1 MDDVTTPDGG
11 KIVEIN
17 DVPFAAVDGITLRLN
32 LRRPEPLPIAPMPI
46 VLYIHGGAWMHNDRT
61 VDRSPF
67 LDGCDFLTASID
79 YRLSHQA
86 IFPAQ
91 LHDAKAAIRWL
102 RAHAAEYNA
111 DGSRIGV
118 WGHSSGAH
126 LAALLGTTG
135 GLAGLEGNIGLVGPS
150 SRVQAVAGI
159 STPTDFTRLGGWH
172 DAPDSPEAQL
182 IGGPIPERLEAARQ
196 VSPVTYVHAGLGL
209 ELLPPFLLIYGDQ
222 DEIVPPE
229 QSHLLADKLCAAG
242 GEARLI
248 PMPGSGHNFDPAD
261 PHLPEANLLV
271 RAFFLERLGG

>member
-1 MDDVTTPDGG
+1 MDDVATTGG
-11 KIVEIN
+11 WRTVEIN

-32 LRRPEPLPIAPMPI
+32 FRRPELLPAAPMPI
-46 VLYIHGGAWMHNDRT
+46 VVYLHGGAWMHNDRT
-61 VDRSPF
+61 VDRNPF
-67 LDGCDFLTASID
+67 LDGCGFLTASID

-102 RAHAAEYNA
+102 RAHAAKYHA

-135 GLAGLEGNIGLVGPS
+135 DLADLEGSVGLVGPS

-172 DAPDSPEAQL
+172 DAPDSPEAEL
-182 IGGPIPERLEAARQ
+182 LGGPIPARPEAARQ
-196 VSPVTYVHAGLGL
+196 VSPVTYVRAGM
-209 ELLPPFLLIYGDQ
+209 PPFLLIYGDQ

-229 QSHLLADKLCAAG
+229 QSRLFAERLHPTGAEVRLL
-242 GEARLI
+242 
-248 PMPGSGHNFDPAD
+248 PMPGSGHNFDESD
-261 PHLPEANLLV
+261 SHLLEANRQI
-271 RAFFLERLGG
+271 RAFFREHLCG

>member
-1 MDDVTTPDGG
+1 MDDLGTTEGG
-11 KIVEIN
+11 RIVEIN
-17 DVPFAAVDGITLRLN
+17 DVSFATVDGITLRLN
-32 LRRPEPLPIAPMPI
+32 LRRPEPLPAAPMPI
-46 VLYIHGGAWMHNDRT
+46 VVYIHGGAWMHNDRT

-67 LDGCDFLTASID
+67 LDGCSFLTASID

-86 IFPAQ
+86 LFPAQ
-91 LHDAKAAIRWL
+91 LHDAKASIRWL
-102 RAHAAEYNA
+102 RAHAAEYHA

-135 GLAGLEGNIGLVGPS
+135 DLAKLEGNVGLVGPS

-182 IGGPIPERLEAARQ
+182 IGGPIPEWPEAARQ
-196 VSPVTYVHAGLGL
+196 VSPVTYARAGM
-209 ELLPPFLLIYGDQ
+209 PPFLLIYGDQ

-229 QSHLLADKLCAAG
+229 QSHLLADKLRAAG
-242 GEARLI
+242 AEAGLI
-248 PMPGSGHNFDPAD
+248 PMPGSGHNFDLAD
-261 PHLPEANLLV
+261 PHLPEANQLV
-271 RAFFLERLGG
+271 RAFFLEHLCG